1 MSKLKDNFI
10 KYASPSIRIFV
21 GLIFIISAILKLVDL
36 NTFKST
42 IFAFDFFSAGIS
54 SLISF
59 IIPLV
64 ELLLGIFL
72 VCGVFIKFSAISLN
86 VLIVIFSWVT
96 FHAIRNRLDFS
107 CGCFGSLWDLKF
119 SWYHLIFL
127 FIVFILNVIV
137 IIYYKE
143 IWSLEKII
151 KNKLSKSER
160 IKAWEIIIYSLIG
173 MGALL
178 IIITLLFNLSILCR
192 DGSEEMSAIESQE
205 QLNEVDDDGLSVSQ
219 ISVDQAYEA
228 YRSEMEYIFLDVRSL
243 DEYEKGHIKD
253 ALFIPLSEIPDRLG
267 EIPKD
272 KPIIAYC
279 NGSSCNRSGEA
290 ARILL
295 QNEYNKVYDMAGGGI
310 FEWLEKG
317 YPVTLGK

>member
-1 MSKLKDNFI
+1 MSKLKDNFV
-10 KYASPSIRIFV
+10 KYTSPSIRIFV

-42 IFAFDFFSAGIS
+42 IFAFNFFSAGIS

-72 VCGVFIKFSAISLN
+72 VCGLFIKFSAISLN
-86 VLIVIFSWVT
+86 VLIVFFSWVT
-96 FHAIRNRLDFS
+96 FYAIRNKLDFS
-107 CGCFGSLWDLKF
+107 CGCFGSFWDLKF

-127 FIVFILNVIV
+127 SIIFILNVIV
-137 IIYYKE
+137 IIYSKE

-151 KNKLSKSER
+151 KNKLAKSER
-160 IKAWEIIIYSLIG
+160 IKVLEIIIYSLFGIG
-173 MGALL
+173 AVL
-178 IIITLLFNLSILCR
+178 IIVTLLFNLSIFSR
-192 DGSEEMSAIESQE
+192 GRSEEVSAIESQE
-205 QLNEVDDDGLSVSQ
+205 QLNKTDDSLSVSQ

-228 YRSEMEYIFLDVRSL
+228 YRSELEYIFLDVRSL
-243 DEYEKGHIKD
+243 DEYEKSHIKD
-253 ALFIPLSEIPDRLG
+253 ALFIPLSEIPNRLG

-279 NGSSCNRSGEA
+279 NGSSCNRSEEA
-290 ARILL
+290 AKILL
-295 QNEYNKVYDMAGGGI
+295 QNGYNKVHDMAGGGI

-317 YPVTLGK
+317 YPVIVGK